1 MNIKNCVVPSDQQK
15 VHKNILLKPSNA
27 GGSNSMSEISKIL
40 AKVQKKKIDLHKLE
54 HQGAK
59 ISKSQLNKISEM
71 LHQ

>member
-27 GGSNSMSEISKIL
+27 GASNSMSEISKIL

-71 LHQ
+71 WHQ